1 LNKSVIRTFFL
12 TLGTIFAMILL
23 IAGILGYLI
32 TGPPPIDEWGKDWI
46 EPTDE
51 AAARVDD
58 RIATLEQEID
68 EATTGELLVL
78 ELTDEEATSKLDQL
92 ARDGELS
99 VEIEHPQIYF
109 SDGIVQALA
118 RVDMGIA
125 VWVALQATIGVK
137 DGKPDVKIES
147 LNLGRLPI
155 PKTLVNS
162 VVTALQRATEERW
175 ENLPVLLHKVIIG
188 NGEITVTLIKK

>member
-1 LNKSVIRTFFL
+1 
-12 TLGTIFAMILL
+12 M
-23 IAGILGYLI
+23 
-32 TGPPPIDEWGKDWI
+32 
-46 EPTDE
+46 
-51 AAARVDD
+51 
-58 RIATLEQEID
+58 
-68 EATTGELLVL
+68 ELS
-78 ELTDEEATSKLDQL
+78 DEEATSKLDQL

-99 VEIEHPQIYF
+99 VEMERPQIYF
-109 SDGIVQALA
+109 SNGTVQALA
-118 RVDMGIA
+118 RVNTGIDI
-125 VWVALQATIGVK
+125 WVALQATIGAK

-175 ENLPVLLHKVIIG
+175 ENLHVLLHEVIIG